1 LINGDI
7 SNETSP
13 RLIVVIDVVVESD
26 IVESKKFLKTKLE
39 RKVKSLNNLALSHL
53 WNLSNKYGLSVE
65 LIAFD
70 DEFWT
75 QEHLDYVMEK
85 LEKRGGNPFNYA
97 ELYVTKDELVGE
109 LPYRNNLKGII
120 DLKERVARYGS
131 WGIELNNL

>member
-13 RLIVVIDVVVESD
+13 RLIVVIDVVVESE

>member
-120 DLKERVARYGS
+120 DLRERVARYGS

>member
-26 IVESKKFLKTKLE
+26 IVESKKFLKTKME